1 MNGLQ
6 YLDETET
13 DDAIAGLSKQEL
25 EEIEKEANKEAGL
38 DENGHLIE

>member
-6 YLDETET
+6 YLDEDIEN
-13 DDAIAGLSKQEL
+13 DDNAGLSRQEL